1 MNTCDHHPDRSAHAQ
16 CRVCGR
22 GCCRECTGPARVCT
36 SCWYKVVVLIIVVMV
51 IGTYSSWIL
60 LL

>member
-1 MNTCDHHPDRSAHAQ
+1 MNTCDRHPDRDAHGS
-16 CRVCGR
+16 CRVCRR
-22 GCCRECTGPARVCT
+22 GCCTDCTGPAGVCT
-36 SCWYKVVVLIIVVMV
+36 SCWYRVLVLIIVVMV